1 MFTTMRPL
9 LEDARKNHYA
19 VPGFDVSNY
28 EMIRAVIDVCEEM
41 RSPAL
46 FMCLKPDLEQG
57 GIHFLTAMLK
67 EAEKHYTVPI
77 CIHLDHAGSF
87 EEIEEAISLGF
98 TSVMYDGS
106 QLPFSENAENTRKV
120 VEYAHA
126 HGVSVEAELGHVGQG
141 AQYTQDRDIGL
152 TNVDEAVEYIQR
164 TQVDALAVPVGTAH
178 GRYMATPKLDF
189 DRLAQLKKICTVP
202 LVLHGGSSSGDE
214 NLKKAVE
221 TGITK
226 VNIGTD
232 LRMAGAKA
240 VTEYLQ
246 GCDYPDYV
254 QMINHGAVGYK
265 EMIQHY
271 MVLFGCDHK
280 DQ

>member
-1 MFTTMRPL
+1 MLVSMEKILNKAAQGGYGVVAPNVYNGATVEAAFKAADELRSPL
-9 LEDARKNHYA
+9 ILDVYDELDIEKIAEA
-19 VPGFDVSNY
+19 VRFFSNRY
-28 EMIRAVIDVCEEM
+28 SQVTAALNLDHSKTFQVAIRALRC
-41 RSPAL
+41 
-46 FMCLKPDLEQG
+46 
-57 GIHFLTAMLK
+57 
-67 EAEKHYTVPI
+67 
-77 CIHLDHAGSF
+77 
-87 EEIEEAISLGF
+87 GF
-98 TSVMYDGS
+98 TSLMVDRS
-106 QLPFSENAENTRKV
+106 SLPFEDNAREVAELVKIS
-120 VEYAHA
+120 HA
-126 HGVSVEAELGHVGQG
+126 VGVSVEAELGHVGQG

-164 TQVDALAVPVGTAH
+164 TQVDALAVAVGTAH